1 MAEDNNENKGKGSN
15 KKLII
20 ILAAVVL
27 LLVVGG
33 AAFFLLMG
41 GDKSSEASAKPVTP
55 SEAIYVKVRTLE
67 GRPMF
72 VAGMQNAAGTQH
84 FVQVYAEVKTR
95 NPAVEVVLNTHMPLF
110 VARLNTLFTTSN
122 PDSLRTVEGV
132 RALQQ
137 EATELVRRL
146 VNERGGP
153 GDAVEIVLFT
163 DFVMQ

>member
-1 MAEDNNENKGKGSN
+1 MAEDNNENKGKGSK

-27 LLVVGG
+27 LLGIG
-33 AAFFLLMG
+33 AGAFLFLMG
-41 GDKSSEASAKPVTP
+41 DDGSSEASAEPARPT
-55 SEAIYVKVRTLE
+55 EAIYVKIRTLE

-72 VAGMQNAAGTQH
+72 VAGLQNATGTQH
-84 FVQVYAEVKTR
+84 FIQVYAEAKTR
-95 NPAVEVVLNTHMPLF
+95 NPAVESVLNTHMPLF
-110 VARLNTLFTTSN
+110 VARLNTLFTTTN